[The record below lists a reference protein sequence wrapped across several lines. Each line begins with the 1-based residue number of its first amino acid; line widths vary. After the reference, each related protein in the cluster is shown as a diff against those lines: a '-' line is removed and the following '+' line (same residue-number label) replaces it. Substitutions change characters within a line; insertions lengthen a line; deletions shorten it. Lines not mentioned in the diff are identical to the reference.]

1 MLRGDF
7 SVSAR
12 RDIVAGLLV
21 VGSAMIF
28 CLSCFIS
35 AQFST
40 PARQKYQ
47 QKHMHWFFDDISNLF
62 VQLRRWQTWLG
73 IGLISVFAGLAYLV
87 GTYALRTDGLLLYL
101 HRTAGACRELTNGII
116 IFMFCG
122 MIFFMLTALLT
133 LGEFQRYFQFKQ
145 RAAHFQ
151 ASRALYWGIGWG
163 FTAVGIAVAAL
174 VFFNS
179 YCR

>member
-1 MLRGDF
+1 MKW
-7 SVSAR
+7 
-12 RDIVAGLLV
+12 
-21 VGSAMIF
+21 
-28 CLSCFIS
+28 FIEE
-35 AQFST
+35 
-40 PARQKYQ
+40 
-47 QKHMHWFFDDISNLF
+47 ISSLIE
-62 VQLRRWQTWLG
+62 QLKRWQTWLV

-87 GTYALRTDGLLLYL
+87 SSFAFRTDGILLFL

-133 LGEFQRYFQFKQ
+133 LGEFQRYLQFKQ
-145 RAAHFQ
+145 RGAHYQ

-163 FTAVGIAVAAL
+163 VAAISISVAAL
-174 VFFNS
+174 VFFNQ